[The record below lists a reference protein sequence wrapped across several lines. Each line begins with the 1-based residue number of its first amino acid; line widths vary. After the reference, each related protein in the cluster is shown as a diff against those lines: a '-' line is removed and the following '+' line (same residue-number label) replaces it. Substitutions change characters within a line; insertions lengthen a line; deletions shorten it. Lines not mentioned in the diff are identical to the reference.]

1 MKKNYFCFLSVLFAC
16 AAFVASAQP
25 SYTYTGKPMFQLSIK
40 RAGIPIGSFTVELFP
55 NIAPKHTRNFDSL
68 VSQKFY
74 DTTAFHRVIP
84 TFMIQGGDPNSRH
97 GATST
102 WGYGQP
108 GQPMVQAEFSKAKH
122 LRGILSA
129 ARLANNINSATSQF
143 FICVAAAPN
152 LDGNYSI
159 YGRVTHSMSLVDTIV
174 NAPRNA
180 QDRPNLKHEMFVTY
194 IGSNDSVP
202 LPPTLLQPKMDSV
215 GIDSS
220 ITLQLKWKAVNDG
233 IIYDVQVSHDSLFAT
248 TDTSYSVGST
258 IANFIHM
265 TGNTRYYWRV
275 RTNNGGHF
283 SPWTQAWRFHT
294 EGQTTGLPSITAGDN
309 TVHVYPNPGDEHFN
323 FVNLSP
329 GSKILVYDET
339 GKLISEVI
347 SDSRNYRLSLPPK
360 AKGYYTYNVQLN
372 NREVAK
378 GKLLLR

>member
-1 MKKNYFCFLSVLFAC
+1 MKNKYIRFLSLFFVC
-16 AAFVASAQP
+16 VTAFTRAQTT
-25 SYTYTGKPMFQLSIK
+25 YTYTGKPMFQLSIK

-84 TFMIQGGDPNSRH
+84 GFMIQGGDPNSRH

-108 GQPMVQAEFSKAKH
+108 GQPTVQAEFSKAKH

-129 ARLANNINSATSQF
+129 ARLANNVNSATSQF
-143 FICVAAAPN
+143 FICVAAAPS

-159 YGRVTHSMSLVDTIV
+159 YGRVTKNMSLVDTIV

-194 IGSNDSVP
+194 IGSNDTVP
-202 LPPTLLQPKMDSV
+202 MAPTLLQPKMDSV
-215 GIDSS
+215 GIDS
-220 ITLQLKWKAVNDG
+220 TMLLQLKWKAVSDG
-233 IIYDVQVSHDSLFAT
+233 IIYNVEVSHDSTFAT
-248 TDTSYSVGST
+248 TDTAYNVGST
-258 IANFIHM
+258 LANFNHM
-265 TGNTRYYWRV
+265 AGNTRYYWRV

-283 SPWTQAWRFHT
+283 SQWTQAWRFHT
-294 EGQTTGLPSITAGDN
+294 AGQTTGLASVAANDN
-309 TVHVYPNPGDEHFN
+309 NIRVFPNPGDEHFN
-323 FVNLSP
+323 FVNLNP
-329 GSKILVYDET
+329 GSRILVYDET
-339 GKLISEVI
+339 GKLV
-347 SDSRNYRLSLPPK
+347 SDTVSTTRSYHLTLPPK
-360 AKGYYTYNVQLN
+360 AKGYYTYSVHLN